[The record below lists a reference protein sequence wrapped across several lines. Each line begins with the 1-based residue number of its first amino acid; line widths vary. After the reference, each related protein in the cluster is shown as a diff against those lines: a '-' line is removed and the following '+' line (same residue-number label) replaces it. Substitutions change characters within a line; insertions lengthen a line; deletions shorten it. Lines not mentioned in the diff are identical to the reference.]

1 MDRPSQAAEHMN
13 HLIPLVAQASGGA
26 SSGTNPLLALLP
38 QMLIIFGIFYLLLI
52 RPMRTK
58 QKKLDALVKALK
70 PGDKVVVNPGILAT
84 VVGVEDDAIVVRID
98 DKAKMRVLR
107 SAVAGL
113 QGPPPGDDKEKK

>member
-1 MDRPSQAAEHMN
+1 MN

-26 SSGTNPLLALLP
+26 SNGTNPLLALLP

-58 QKKLDALVKALK
+58 QKKLEALVKALK

-84 VVGVEDDAIVVRID
+84 VVGVEEDAVVVRID